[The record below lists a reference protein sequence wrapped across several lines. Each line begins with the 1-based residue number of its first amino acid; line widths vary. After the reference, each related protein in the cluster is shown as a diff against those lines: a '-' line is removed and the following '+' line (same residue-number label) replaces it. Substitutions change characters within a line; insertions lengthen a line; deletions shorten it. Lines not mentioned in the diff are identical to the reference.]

1 MQGGLS
7 ANHIF
12 HHSYQIIIFTAAVVL
27 VVLFHYREMR
37 RPPIQETGGGSIFF
51 CEIMIL
57 LQLSDVNLAKYFE
70 KCMFTF
76 FPLILYIEF
85 VNRFPISNN
94 CLSMT
99 GRGRNTLGGG
109 NK

>member
-12 HHSYQIIIFTAAVVL
+12 HHSYQIIAAAVVL
-27 VVLFHYREMR
+27 VVLFHYREIR
-37 RPPIQETGGGSIFF
+37 RPPIQETGGAGSIFFF

-57 LQLSDVNLAKYFE
+57 LQLSDDNLPKYFE
-70 KCMFTF
+70 ECMFTF

-85 VNRFPISNN
+85 VNRFPISKN

-99 GRGRNTLGGG
+99 GRRRNALGGG
-109 NK
+109 NQ